1 MPLREFIIKKSTAG
15 DFAFPYRL
23 KVYLMM
29 MITIM
34 IMMMIT
40 IKITIMLMIMI
51 MKIIMIKMFNYPC
64 PFHVNVYLNG
74 AVQLQV
80 Y

>member
-1 MPLREFIIKKSTAG
+1 MHIFDNFVNIFFE
-15 DFAFPYRL
+15 DFRRQ
-23 KVYLMM
+23 
-29 MITIM
+29 ITIR
-34 IMMMIT
+34 IT